1 MQAQQV
7 VRTTCP
13 YCGVGCQVD
22 LHIDAQQHIFRVSA
36 PYDVAPN
43 YGRLCVKGRFGTD
56 FVYHPS
62 RLTTPLIRKDD
73 AAVQAGQARRRP
85 IGLDGFRPASWDE
98 ALDVVATRLAKI
110 KVQHGGDA
118 IAALCSAKATNE
130 DNYVF
135 QKLIRHLLGTNNVDH
150 CARLCHAGSVTGL
163 QMAIGSSAM
172 SNAIAEMPDLECF
185 MITGSNTS
193 ETHPVIATFLKQA
206 VRRHGAQLI
215 VADPRHIELAD
226 FAAVWLRQRPGT
238 DVVLFQAMAH
248 VIVQEGL
255 YDLEFIQART
265 EGFTDYI
272 ASLDRWTPEH
282 AADITGVPAEEI
294 RRAARL
300 YANASRAAIYW
311 GMGISQSTHG
321 TDNALALANLALMC
335 GHLGK
340 PGAGLNPLRG
350 QNNVQGCSDSGGLFN
365 VYPGYQSVD
374 SLTIRAKFEW
384 AWGSGLNPQPGLTTT
399 EMVDGAGSGA
409 VKAFFV
415 FGENPLMSEPNLAH
429 ARHCLETLSFVVCQ
443 DIFFNET
450 CAYADVLLPATSFAE
465 KDGTFTNS
473 DRRVQRVRAAIPPRG
488 QSMPDW
494 QIICELGKR
503 LTRALAA
510 LGGQPGSGAPPSWDT
525 APAALPHV
533 AFGQYASYDY
543 RDPAEIWREMAVLT
557 PPFQGIDYARLER
570 EGGVHW
576 PCPTPDHPG
585 SPFLFAE
592 TFPKGHGTFHSLEHI
607 EPHELPSADYPFIL
621 STGRVLFHWHG
632 GTLTRRSKLDEIYPE
647 AVVELH
653 PDDATD
659 LGVDSGDWVELAS
672 RRGRVACKVLVTGR
686 SPQGTVF
693 LPFHFVEAAA
703 NELTLEDIDPRAK
716 IPDFK
721 VCAVRVTRL
730 ARARGQ
736 VAGANSPGARRA

>member
-1 MQAQQV
+1 MRAEQV
-7 VRTTCP
+7 VRSTCG

-22 LHIDAQQHIFRVSA
+22 LHVDGQERIFRVSA
-36 PYDVAPN
+36 PFDAAPN
-43 YGRLCVKGRFGTD
+43 YGRLCVKGRFGID
-56 FVYHPS
+56 FIYHPS
-62 RLTTPLIRKDD
+62 RLTTPLIRKDY
-73 AAVQAGQARRRP
+73 AALQAGQVRRQP
-85 IGLDGFRPASWDE
+85 VDLDAFRPASWDE
-98 ALDVVATRLAKI
+98 ALDLVATRLAEI

-135 QKLIRHLLGTNNVDH
+135 QKLMRQLLGTNNVDH

-172 SNAIAEMPDLECF
+172 SNAIAEMAGLECF
-185 MITGSNTS
+185 VVTGSNTT

-206 VRRHGAQLI
+206 VRKNGAQLI

-226 FAAVWLRQRPGT
+226 FATVWLRQRPGT

-248 VIVQEGL
+248 VIVEEER
-255 YDLEFIQART
+255 YNADFIQART
-265 EGFTDYI
+265 EGFADYVE
-272 ASLDRWTPEH
+272 SLERWTPEY
-282 AADITGVPAEEI
+282 AADVTGVPADDI

-340 PGAGLNPLRG
+340 EGTGLNPLRG
-350 QNNVQGCSDSGGLFN
+350 QNNVQGCSDAGGLFN
-365 VYPGYQSVD
+365 VYPGYQRVD
-374 SLTIRAKFEW
+374 DPTIRARFEW
-384 AWGSGLNPQPGLTTT
+384 AWGCGLNPQPGLTTT

-429 ARHCLETLSFVVCQ
+429 ARHCLEGLSLIVCQ

-488 QSMPDW
+488 QAMADW
-494 QIICELGKR
+494 QITCQVAR
-503 LTRALAA
+503 RVVQVLAA
-510 LGGQPGSGAPPSWDT
+510 LGGQPGYGEPGQFTAAPP
-525 APAALPHV
+525 ALPDV
-533 AFGQYASYDY
+533 AYGQYAGYDY
-543 RDPAEIWREMAVLT
+543 TDPGQIWHEMAVLT

-592 TFPKGHGTFHSLEHI
+592 TFPKGRGTFHSLEHL
-607 EPHELPSADYPFIL
+607 EPHELPDTDYPFIL

-653 PDDATD
+653 PDDAAT
-659 LGVDSGDWVELAS
+659 LGVGSGDWVGIAS
-672 RRGRVACKVLVTGR
+672 RRGKIECKVLVTGR
-686 SPQGTVF
+686 SPRGTVF
-693 LPFHFVEAAA
+693 LPFHFAEAAA

-716 IPDFK
+716 IPDYK
-721 VCAVRVTRL
+721 VCAVQLIRLERV
-730 ARARGQ
+730 RGE
-736 VAGANSPGARRA
+736 VTGVSSPGARRG